1 MLKNRLQLTGFT
13 MIELMISLAIV
24 GVLGSLSLAGFEYYK
39 KKALR
44 IEGADLTHAITVA
57 QIQYRDRFSRYGNYS
72 QLEAH
77 FPNVVSENYAVTVTP
92 VPGFEYQ
99 QYDADIRL
107 NPNQTGVEENCV
119 RYEVSAR
126 GGLITVRTFDQD
138 GSDTSRSC
146 LYR

>member
-44 IEGADLTHAITVA
+44 IEGADLTHAITIA

-77 FPNVVSENYAVTVTP
+77 FPNVVSENYMVTVTP
-92 VPGFEYQ
+92 VLGFEYQ
-99 QYDADIRL
+99 QYD
-107 NPNQTGVEENCV
+107 PNQTGVEKNCV

-126 GGLITVRTFDQD
+126 GGLITVRTFDQN